1 MLKVTSAYTW
11 AKETEDSMM
20 EVTMKVMR
28 MRQRSKMGISEWDKC
43 LEIDARVQGGDLTP
57 EALTD
62 FVLKMK
68 TLFQKVVTE
77 DPL

>member
-1 MLKVTSAYTW
+1 
-11 AKETEDSMM
+11 
-20 EVTMKVMR
+20 
-28 MRQRSKMGISEWDKC
+28 MGISEWDEC
-43 LEIDARVQGGDLTP
+43 LEIDARAQGGHLTP

-68 TLFQKVVTE
+68 TLFKKVVTE

>member
-1 MLKVTSAYTW
+1 
-11 AKETEDSMM
+11 
-20 EVTMKVMR
+20 
-28 MRQRSKMGISEWDKC
+28 MGISEWDKC

>member
-1 MLKVTSAYTW
+1 
-11 AKETEDSMM
+11 MM

-28 MRQRSKMGISEWDKC
+28 MRQRSKMGISEWDEC
-43 LEIDARVQGGDLTP
+43 LEIDARVQGGHLTP

>member
-1 MLKVTSAYTW
+1 MTSAYTW
-11 AKETEDSMM
+11 VKDTEESMM

-28 MRQRSKMGISEWDKC
+28 MRQRSKMGISEWDEC
-43 LEIDARVQGGDLTP
+43 LEIDARAQGGHLTP
-57 EALTD
+57 EALTH